1 MGLDQAVT
9 GLLVAGIGFRRG
21 TDADEIAALIER
33 ALAALGADRSS
44 LTAVATAA
52 DRAAEPAIR
61 AATARFGLS
70 PQPVAAAALQARDAE
85 IVTRSARIEQLR
97 GVGSLAE
104 ATALASAGPQSRLA
118 LPRIT
123 SAGATCALAVRCD
136 TTRDT

>member
-1 MGLDQAVT
+1 MT
-9 GLLVAGIGFRRG
+9 GALVAGIGFRRE
-21 TDADEIAALIER
+21 TDAEEIAGLIER
-33 ALAALGADRSS
+33 ALALVGAARSS
-44 LTAVATAA
+44 LAAVATAA
-52 DRAAEPAIR
+52 DRASDPAIR
-61 AATARFGLS
+61 AAAARFGLA
-70 PQPVAAAALQARDAE
+70 PHPVPAAALEARDAE

-104 ATALASAGPQSRLA
+104 ATALAGAGPQSRLA